1 MIELFN
7 NFLSSGHSF
16 SKSDNLQKFRF
27 SLLNIFMLIAIISA
41 SIHLFM
47 LLLGLLEYSKPFVIS
62 LGIFIFVST
71 LFQYLLRV
79 DKSYYLVVVNIFLFT
94 SLALFYFVLFTHP
107 EDEFRLISFFLLTFI
122 TFVLRGKII
131 MSPEKTTKSRKIFIP
146 KMLK

>member
-79 DKSYYLVVVNIFLFT
+79 DKSYYLVVVNIFLEDDA
-94 SLALFYFVLFTHP
+94 LAY
-107 EDEFRLISFFLLTFI
+107 FLLASRYAK
-122 TFVLRGKII
+122 VL
-131 MSPEKTTKSRKIFIP
+131 
-146 KMLK
+146 MLNLC